1 MSYAREQFDR
11 WYHDPALDAAT
22 RLELEQMA
30 DQPDLIEDSFYTD
43 LQFGTAGLRGILG
56 AGSNR
61 MNAYTVARAAAGF
74 ARYISLQGENA
85 CSSGLVVSYDSRHR
99 SAEFALQTALIACRM
114 GIRVY
119 LSDQL
124 RPVPMLSF
132 AIRHYKAAGGI
143 MITASH
149 NPAAYNGFKAYGAD
163 GGQLPP
169 DAAGEVSRLMQSI
182 TLPGRLEWPS
192 ADQAREE
199 GLLIDI
205 GEDLDLAYQTM
216 LLGLRISPDAI
227 TRNADMKIVYTPLHG
242 SGSRPVPAILA
253 AAGFKAVLTVPEQAE
268 PHPDFPTVASPNPEE
283 REALSMAIRLAET
296 ESADL
301 VIATDPDADRTGLA
315 VRTRDGHYQVLTGN
329 QIGLLLLEYILQ
341 AKRRDKSL
349 LPGSFAVTTIVS
361 TRLTRRIAAEYQI
374 DLYEVLT
381 GFKYIAELIQHL
393 DEDGSGHFLFGFEES
408 FGFLAGT
415 EVRDKDAVVT
425 CLLIAEMAAV
435 ARDQGQTLH
444 DRLETLYQTYGYAAE
459 KTISLTL
466 DGKSGVER
474 IQQGMSMLRSRKQEH
489 PVGLPVTAVLDY
501 HNGERLDLMT
511 GQSSA
516 LTLPPSDVLLYEL
529 NDQDWFCVRPSG
541 TEPKI
546 KIYTG
551 VCRETSEEA
560 QRDLDAIGT
569 RVQQMIEAALSS

>member
-11 WYHDPALDAAT
+11 WYHDPDLDAST
-22 RLELEQMA
+22 RLELERMA
-30 DQPDLIEDSFYTD
+30 EQPDLIEDSFYTD

-74 ARYISLQGENA
+74 ARYISLQGEEA
-85 CSSGLVVSYDSRHR
+85 CRRGLVVSYDSRHR
-99 SAEFALQTALIACRM
+99 SAEFALETALVACRL
-114 GIRVY
+114 GIKVY

-132 AIRHYKAAGGI
+132 AIRHYQAAGGV

-149 NPAAYNGFKAYGAD
+149 NPASYNGFKAYGAD

-169 DAAGEVSRLMQSI
+169 DAAGDVSRLMQSI
-182 TLPGRLEWPS
+182 SLPGRLDWPS
-192 ADQAREE
+192 ADEARRD
-199 GLLIDI
+199 GLLTDI
-205 GEDLDLAYQTM
+205 GADLDQAYQSM
-216 LLGLRISPDAI
+216 LLGLRISPDTI

-242 SGSRPVPAILA
+242 AGSRPVPRVLA
-253 AAGFKAVLTVPEQAE
+253 AAGFKHVLVVPEQAE

-315 VRTRDGHYQVLTGN
+315 VRTQDGRYQVLTGN

-341 AKRRDKSL
+341 AKRRDHTL

-393 DEDGSGHFLFGFEES
+393 DEDGEGHFLFGFEES

-425 CLLIAEMAAV
+425 CMLIAEMAAA
-435 ARDQGQTLH
+435 ARDQGETLY
-444 DRLETLYQTYGYAAE
+444 DRLEALYQTYGYAAE
-459 KTISLTL
+459 KTIALTL

-474 IQQGMSMLRSRKQEH
+474 IRQGMTMLRSRKQEH
-489 PVGLPVTAVLDY
+489 PAGLPVTAVLDY
-501 HNGERLDLMT
+501 HNGDRLDLKT

-516 LTLPPSDVLLYEL
+516 LTLPPSDVLLYEMEDL
-529 NDQDWFCVRPSG
+529 DWFCVRPSG

-551 VCRETSEEA
+551 VYRATRAAA
-560 QRDLDAIGT
+560 QQDLDTIVT
-569 RVQQMIEAALSS
+569 RVQAMIQAVLSS